1 MSPMPLGKVK
11 MLPIVHIFAWAGV
24 LLVAHSASAQ
34 HKEPTDAQCR
44 QFVDAMVRTVKTAP
58 VTTERDKRDARALTE
73 QVEKIMKEN
82 RARGVSECD
91 SWRAIGKLAVRQ

>member
-1 MSPMPLGKVK
+1 

-44 QFVDAMVRTVKTAP
+44 QFVDAMVRTVKTA
-58 VTTERDKRDARALTE
+58 
-73 QVEKIMKEN
+73 
-82 RARGVSECD
+82 
-91 SWRAIGKLAVRQ
+91 LAG